1 MIVYRWNLLKG
12 NSSLFACCF
21 QKVKLTIHDEHLHD
35 DVFEYNYQNAFRC
48 HLFYVGL
55 CHTRAILHKRTNTE
69 YNGVKWRHHANVLL
83 MCASLKLLFFNLKQ
97 EKQENKKQEKQENKK
112 KQKREKREKAPSWIC
127 CCNKSH
133 EMIEEFTWKR
143 NTE

>member
-1 MIVYRWNLLKG
+1 MT
-12 NSSLFACCF
+12 SSCKCPINVRQSETPLF
-21 QKVKLTIHDEHLHD
+21 Q
-35 DVFEYNYQNAFRC
+35 FE
-48 HLFYVGL
+48 
-55 CHTRAILHKRTNTE
+55 TRKTR
-69 YNGVKWRHHANVLL
+69 
-83 MCASLKLLFFNLKQ
+83 KQ
-97 EKQENKKQEKQENKK
+97 ETRKTRKQENKK

>member
-1 MIVYRWNLLKG
+1 
-12 NSSLFACCF
+12 
-21 QKVKLTIHDEHLHD
+21 
-35 DVFEYNYQNAFRC
+35 
-48 HLFYVGL
+48 
-55 CHTRAILHKRTNTE
+55 
-69 YNGVKWRHHANVLL
+69 

-97 EKQENKKQEKQENKK
+97 EKQENKKQEKQENKKTRNKKQEKQENKK